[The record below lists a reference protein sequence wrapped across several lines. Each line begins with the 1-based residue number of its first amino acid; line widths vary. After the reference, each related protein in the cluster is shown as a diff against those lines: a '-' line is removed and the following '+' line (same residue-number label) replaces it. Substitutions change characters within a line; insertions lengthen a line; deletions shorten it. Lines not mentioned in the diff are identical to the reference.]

1 MTQKEVKID
10 FFVIGAA
17 RCGTTSLYHYLK
29 QHQQVFLPNI
39 KELNHFSRVESL
51 DKEDYELPKEETLHH
66 TKIVEDIEAYSA
78 LFHKAKSGQRKGD
91 ISPSYLWKKETAR
104 RIYEHNPD
112 AKIIVS
118 LRNPVHRAFSHYLM
132 NVAVGYESLEGFE
145 AALKADKNEIWG
157 GGNLYLEWSS
167 YFEGLNE
174 FIKYFGRENV
184 LILLFEDWIKNKPA
198 MLTKLFSFLEINTDV
213 HIDLE
218 EQFNQKKGYKHLKT
232 LNFFRNPKLKQPLKK
247 IFPKALIGSLK
258 ELLFKPQDIDEQLSQ
273 ELSES
278 LHASF
283 YEEVEQL
290 QELTQLPLL
299 KKWGFTEQQAHD

>member
-1 MTQKEVKID
+1 MTMEEVKID
-10 FFVIGAA
+10 FFIIGAA

-29 QHQQVFLPNI
+29 QHPQVFLPNI
-39 KELNHFSRVESL
+39 KELNHFSKVESL
-51 DKEDYELPKEETLHH
+51 DKEDYKLPKDETLHH
-66 TKIVEDIEAYSA
+66 TKIVKDVEAYNA
-78 LFHKAKSGQRKGD
+78 LFNKAESGQLKGD

-104 RIYEHNPD
+104 RIYEHNPE

-167 YFEGLNE
+167 YFEGLKE
-174 FIKYFGRENV
+174 FMNYFGRENV
-184 LILLFEDWIKNKPA
+184 LILLFEDWIKDKPA
-198 MLTKLFSFLEINTDV
+198 MLTKLFSFLEIDIEV
-213 HIDLE
+213 SIDLE
-218 EQFNQKKGYKHLKT
+218 EQFNQKKVYKHLKI
-232 LNFFRNPKLKQPLKK
+232 LNFFRNPKFKRPLKK
-247 IFPKALIGSLK
+247 LLPKALIGSLK
-258 ELLFKPQDIDEQLSQ
+258 ELLFKPQDIEEQLSP

-283 YEEVEQL
+283 YGEVEHL

-299 KKWGFTEQQAHD
+299 KKWGFTKQQAHD

>member
-1 MTQKEVKID
+1 MTKKNVKID

-29 QHQQVFLPNI
+29 QHPQVFLPNI
-39 KELNHFSRVESL
+39 KELNHFSQVESL
-51 DKEDYELPKEETLHH
+51 DKEDYELPKDETLHH
-66 TKIVEDIEAYSA
+66 TKIVKDFEAYSG
-78 LFHKAKSGQRKGD
+78 LFQNAEKNQLKGD

-104 RIYEHNPD
+104 RIYDHNPE

-118 LRNPVHRAFSHYLM
+118 LRNPIHRAFSHYLM

-145 AALKADKNEIWG
+145 AALKADKNDIWG

-167 YFEGLNE
+167 YFEGLKE
-174 FIKYFGRENV
+174 FIDYFGRDNV
-184 LILLFEDWIKNKPA
+184 LILLFEDWIKDKPA
-198 MLTKLFSFLEINTDV
+198 MLKKLFSFLEINTEV
-213 HIDLE
+213 SIDLE

-247 IFPKALIGSLK
+247 LLPKDLLGSLK
-258 ELLFKPQDIDEQLSQ
+258 KLLFKPQNIEEELCP

-278 LHASF
+278 LQASF
-283 YEEVEQL
+283 YEEIVQL
-290 QELTQLPLL
+290 EELTELPLL
-299 KKWGFTEQQAHD
+299 RKWGFTKQQTHD